1 MCNIFRV
8 ISHSEIAILQ
18 GCTRDKKK
26 RFSRD
31 NGMDPGAVPPQ
42 LQGLTQVE
50 EMLISA
56 VMPMMCLYRLPLG
69 QYGYSGH
76 VVNLPQDIS
85 TFVTNLP
92 RLPSD
97 IDVILVC
104 KEGVS
109 DSHRDF
115 RVRRSKN
122 EAPLVQNPLRCS
134 LIA

>member
-1 MCNIFRV
+1 MK
-8 ISHSEIAILQ
+8 LQ
-18 GCTRDKKK
+18 RSNECVRCTRDKKK

-31 NGMDPGAVPPQ
+31 NSMDPGAVPPQ

-69 QYGYSGH
+69 QYGYNGH

-85 TFVTNLP
+85 TFVTSLP

-97 IDVILVC
+97 IDVILVR
-104 KEGVS
+104 KEGAS
-109 DSHRDF
+109 GSHKDF
-115 RVRRSKN
+115 RVRRSRILGALQWLK
-122 EAPLVQNPLRCS
+122 QNNKYYSGIS
-134 LIA
+134 LDQI